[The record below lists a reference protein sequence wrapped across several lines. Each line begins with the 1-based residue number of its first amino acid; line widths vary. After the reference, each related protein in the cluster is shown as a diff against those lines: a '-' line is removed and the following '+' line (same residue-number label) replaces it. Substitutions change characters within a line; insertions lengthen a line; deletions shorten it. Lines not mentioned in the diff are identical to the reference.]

1 MGLNLR
7 ALYDMNDAERAA
19 FHKRADAAFNEHLIE
34 EAAARK
40 RQSKPR
46 ASKRNP
52 HGKRGDELICMPMVI
67 HDRNRGGVSVSTDG
81 SQEKIV
87 FLPFK
92 AGIDVYHPPGGKWAA
107 ITMPK
112 WLRKDREL
120 LSAKMRSSLPPVPPG
135 PTANHPDYD
144 AYRRTEEGER
154 AAINEH
160 VRWQSEKL
168 QPVTC
173 FARKS
178 YGGST
183 W

>member
-19 FHKRADAAFNEHLIE
+19 FHKRLDDGFAEHLAE
-34 EAAARK
+34 EKAALARQTK
-40 RQSKPR
+40 RR
-46 ASKRNP
+46 GSKRERS
-52 HGKRGDELICMPMVI
+52 KRGDELICMPMVL
-67 HDRNRGGVSVSTDG
+67 HNRNRGGVEVSTDG
-81 SQEKIV
+81 NESKIV
-87 FLPFK
+87 FLPFR
-92 AGIDVYHPPGGKWAA
+92 AGVDVYHPPGGKWAA

-112 WLRKDREL
+112 WLRKNRKL
-120 LSAKMRSSLPPVPPG
+120 LSPELRSSLPPVPPG
-135 PTANHPDYD
+135 PAANHPDYE
-144 AYRRTEEGER
+144 AFRRTEEGER

-168 QPVTC
+168 APVKSFT
-173 FARKS
+173 RKS